1 MSFNLVGFLAT
12 AFVGMTIINRVL
24 EGAFITAS
32 DVGILNTMAITKKV
46 DVGLFSIP
54 VLNLD
59 FFKGITRLALW
70 DYSFFGGNAQI
81 IQFFLYSFTF
91 VMSFILFTI
100 IIGLLFNAFSRLR

>member
-1 MSFNLVGFLAT
+1 MNWSVIGFLAT
-12 AFVGMTIINRVL
+12 SFVGMTLINRVL

-32 DVGILNTMAITKKV
+32 DVGVLNTMTITNKV

-59 FFKGITRLALW
+59 FFKGITRLVLW

-91 VMSFILFTI
+91 VVSFILFI
-100 IIGLLFNAFSRLR
+100 LIIGLLYNAFSRLR

>member
-1 MSFNLVGFLAT
+1 MSYQFIGFLAT
-12 AFVGMTIINRVL
+12 AFVGMTLVNRVL

-32 DVGILNTMAITKKV
+32 DVGVLNTMTIVQKV

-59 FFKGITRLALW
+59 FFKGITRLVLW

-91 VMSFILFTI
+91 VASFILFTI

>member
-1 MSFNLVGFLAT
+1 MNWNVIGFLST

-32 DVGILNTMAITKKV
+32 DVAILNTMAITKNV

-59 FFKGITRLALW
+59 FFKGITQLVLW
-70 DYSFFGGNAQI
+70 DYSFFGGNAQL

-91 VMSFILFTI
+91 VVSFILFTI
-100 IIGLLFNAFSRLR
+100 IIGLLWNAFSRFR

>member
-1 MSFNLVGFLAT
+1 MHWNLMGFLST
-12 AFVGMTIINRVL
+12 AFVGLTLINRVL

-32 DVGILNTMAITKKV
+32 DVGILNTMTITSKV

-54 VLNLD
+54 VINLD

-81 IQFFLYSFTF
+81 IQFFLYSITF
-91 VMSFILFTI
+91 VLSFILFSI
-100 IIGLLFNAFSRLR
+100 VIGLLYNAFSRLR

>member
-1 MSFNLVGFLAT
+1 MTHNILGFLAF
-12 AFVGMTIINRVL
+12 AFVGMTIVNRVL
-24 EGAFITAS
+24 EGAFITAA
-32 DVGILNTMAITKKV
+32 DVGILNTMTITQKV

-59 FFKGITRLALW
+59 FFKGITRLVLW

-91 VMSFILFTI
+91 VLSFILFTI
-100 IIGLLFNAFSRLR
+100 IIALLYNAFSRLR

>member
-1 MSFNLVGFLAT
+1 MSFNFIGFLAT
-12 AFVGMTIINRVL
+12 AFVGMTLINRVL

-32 DVGILNTMAITKKV
+32 DVGVLNTMTITQKA

-59 FFKGITRLALW
+59 FFKGVTRLALW

-81 IQFFLYSFTF
+81 IQFFLYAFTF
-91 VMSFILFTI
+91 VVAFILFTI
-100 IIGLLFNAFSRLR
+100 IIGLLFNFFSRLR